1 MENYK
6 VYMHTTPSGKV
17 YIGITSQEPKV
28 RWKHG
33 SNYKTSVAFYRAIQK
48 YGWENIRH
56 DILYSG
62 LTKEQ
67 AEEIEIRLIAEHKST
82 DPRYGYNCDNG
93 GCSVGRASEATRAK
107 MSQARMGHKTAD
119 STRAKISRSHKGRPL
134 SEEHLASIRA
144 AAKNRAGKPLPEST
158 RKKISDSLKG
168 RMRSE
173 EHCRKLSESKMGHS
187 VSASTREKISQTKLN
202 SNKTPRGADSPKAT
216 RVLCLDTGEVFGCI
230 ADAARAKGIKTAGN
244 ISRCCRGERP
254 TCGGYH
260 WSYIEDGE
268 NQR

>member
-17 YIGITSQEPKV
+17 YIGITCQEPKV
-28 RWKHG
+28 RWKYG

-67 AEEIEIRLIAEHKST
+67 AEEIEVRLIAEYKST
-82 DPRYGYNCDNG
+82 DPQYGYNCDSG
-93 GCSVGRASEATRAK
+93 GCSVGRASDATRAK
-107 MSQARMGHKTAD
+107 MSQSRMGHKPSD
-119 STRAKISRSHKGRPL
+119 STRAKISRSHKGVPL

-168 RMRSE
+168 QVRSE
-173 EHCRKLSESKMGHS
+173 EYRKKLSDSKMGHS
-187 VSASTREKISQTKLN
+187 VSASTREKISQTKLI
-202 SNKTPRGADSPKAT
+202 SNTTTRGAESPRAT
-216 RVLCLDTGEVFGCI
+216 RVLCVDTGEVFGSI
-230 ADAARAKGIKTAGN
+230 ADAARAKNIKSANN
-244 ISRCCRGERP
+244 ISRCCRGIRP
-254 TCGGYH
+254 TCGGYR
-260 WSYIEDGE
+260 WSYIKDGE
-268 NQR
+268 SQE